1 MGEDSCN
8 FTLELEFQK
17 NNSPKFKKMAANRRM
32 ESRIHEL
39 ESEFD
44 SESRRTADAQMNLR
58 KSERQI
64 KELSLMN
71 ANRKSE
77 NERLENLIAQL
88 DCEMQKCQKQLN
100 EAHEIAALNL
110 TKYRKAQQELEEI
123 EARNAAQ
130 EQEIAKAELQSKQ

>member
-1 MGEDSCN
+1 MQKATLNFDKVPKEDSCH

-17 NNSPKFKKMAANRRM
+17 KQFTETIHQNNSTKFKKMAANRRM

-44 SESRRTADAQMNLR
+44 SESRRTADAQTNLR

-64 KELSLMN
+64 KELTLMN

-77 NERLENLIAQL
+77 NERMENLIAQL
-88 DCEMQKCQKQLN
+88 DCEMQK
-100 EAHEIAALNL
+100 
-110 TKYRKAQQELEEI
+110 
-123 EARNAAQ
+123 
-130 EQEIAKAELQSKQ
+130 